1 MKRFEE
7 NILRI
12 YSTSRLTN
20 FIYTMFYGWR
30 VPIFRSDPPT
40 MMPHILASFHAQ
52 SRPSTPILRMK
63 RTCSSAQKFE
73 CWAIL
78 STQICDLST
87 IFQLIQ
93 YILLMIQKAQT
104 TTWAPTCGPSTSGVF
119 SAIPM
124 DWPSYF
130 SVQKIV
136 ENGRY
141 PIPETNGSHLKIGH
155 RTRKLVY
162 VSFREGNF
170 SA

>member
-20 FIYTMFYGWR
+20 IIYTMFYGRR

-63 RTCSSAQKFE
+63 RTCSLAQKFE

-104 TTWAPTCGPSTSGVF
+104 TTWAPYLW
-119 SAIPM
+119 AI
-124 DWPSYF
+124 YF
-130 SVQKIV
+130 RRILC
-136 ENGRY
+136 N
-141 PIPETNGSHLKIGH
+141 TNGLAKLFFGAENRGKWKIPD
-155 RTRKLVY
+155 TW
-162 VSFREGNF
+162 N
-170 SA
+170 